1 MIGPHASPV
10 MRVIGA
16 LVTPFVL
23 MFGIY
28 VTAHGHYGPGGG
40 FAGGVIMAVAV
51 VVVRMVLPTSISH
64 RLFPPGLGLW
74 LMVAGVGLFLAVGLV
89 TLALGGQ
96 FLDYDTLSLPL
107 DEARERYYGI
117 LVVEVGVAMAVMGAM
132 VSIVDL
138 LGDTVEDPD
147 DDTPD
152 NRPGDGND
160 TPDGGDRVSSEVAP

>member
-1 MIGPHASPV
+1 MIGPHASPI

-64 RLFPPGLGLW
+64 RLVPPGLGVW
-74 LMVAGVGLFLAVGLV
+74 LMVAGVGLFVAVGLV
-89 TLALGGQ
+89 TLAIDGQ
-96 FLDYDTLSLPL
+96 FLDYDAVNLPL
-107 DEARERYYGI
+107 GEARERYYGI

-138 LGDTVEDPD
+138 LGATVPD
-147 DDTPD
+147 DDTD
-152 NRPGDGND
+152 DED
-160 TPDGGDRVSSEVAP
+160 TADIDDEVAS

>member
-1 MIGPHASPV
+1 VIGPHASPI

-28 VTAHGHYGPGGG
+28 VTAHGHDGPGGG

-64 RLFPPGLGLW
+64 RLFPPGLGVW
-74 LMVAGVGLFLAVGLV
+74 LMVAGVGLFVAVGLV
-89 TLALGGQ
+89 TLAIDGQ
-96 FLDYDTLSLPL
+96 FLDYDAVNLPL
-107 DEARERYYGI
+107 GEARERYYGI

-138 LGDTVEDPD
+138 LGATVPD
-147 DDTPD
+147 DDTD
-152 NRPGDGND
+152 DED
-160 TPDGGDRVSSEVAP
+160 TADIDDEVAS

>member
-1 MIGPHASPV
+1 VIGPHASPI

-64 RLFPPGLGLW
+64 RLFPPGLG
-74 LMVAGVGLFLAVGLV
+74 
-89 TLALGGQ
+89 
-96 FLDYDTLSLPL
+96 
-107 DEARERYYGI
+107 
-117 LVVEVGVAMAVMGAM
+117 VEVGVAMAVMGAM

-138 LGDTVEDPD
+138 LGATVPD
-147 DDTPD
+147 DDTD
-152 NRPGDGND
+152 DED
-160 TPDGGDRVSSEVAP
+160 TADIDDEVAS

>member
-1 MIGPHASPV
+1 MIGPHASPI

-64 RLFPPGLGLW
+64 RLFPPGLGVW
-74 LMVAGVGLFLAVGLV
+74 LMVAGVGLFVAVGLV
-89 TLALGGQ
+89 TLAIDGQ
-96 FLDYDTLSLPL
+96 FLDYDAVNLPVG
-107 DEARERYYGI
+107 EARERYYGI

-138 LGDTVEDPD
+138 LGATVPD
-147 DDTPD
+147 DDTD
-152 NRPGDGND
+152 DED
-160 TPDGGDRVSSEVAP
+160 TADIDDEVAS

>member
-1 MIGPHASPV
+1 MIGPHASPI

-51 VVVRMVLPTSISH
+51 VVVRMILPTSISH

-74 LMVAGVGLFLAVGLV
+74 LMAAGVGVFVGVGTITLV
-89 TLALGGQ
+89 ANGQ
-96 FLDYDTLSLPL
+96 FLDYDALGLPIA
-107 DEARERYYGI
+107 EARERYFGI
-117 LVVEVGVAMAVMGAM
+117 LVVEIGVAMAVMGAM

-138 LGDTVEDPD
+138 LGGAVPD
-147 DDTPD
+147 
-152 NRPGDGND
+152 
-160 TPDGGDRVSSEVAP
+160 EVADDGAEGPAEDADGHTHEDASGGNGR

>member
-1 MIGPHASPV
+1 VIGPHASPI

-64 RLFPPGLGLW
+64 RLFPPGLGVW
-74 LMVAGVGLFLAVGLV
+74 LMVAGVGLFVAVGLV
-89 TLALGGQ
+89 TLAIDGQ
-96 FLDYDTLSLPL
+96 FLDYDAVNLPL
-107 DEARERYYGI
+107 GEARERYYGI

-138 LGDTVEDPD
+138 LGATVPD
-147 DDTPD
+147 DDTD
-152 NRPGDGND
+152 DED
-160 TPDGGDRVSSEVAP
+160 TADIDDEVAS

>member
-1 MIGPHASPV
+1 MIGPHSSPV

-51 VVVRMVLPTSISH
+51 VVVRMVLPTAISH
-64 RLFPPGLGLW
+64 RLFPPGLALW
-74 LMVAGVGLFLAVGLV
+74 LMIGGVGLFMAIGVV
-89 TLALGGQ
+89 TLLVNGQ
-96 FLDYDTLSLPL
+96 FLDYNAIDLPL
-107 DEARERYYGI
+107 ESARERYYGI
-117 LVVEVGVAMAVMGAM
+117 LGVEVGVALAVMGAM

-138 LGDTVEDPD
+138 LGATV
-147 DDTPD
+147 DDTD
-152 NRPGDGND
+152 AGTDTDGEGDGGAD
-160 TPDGGDRVSSEVAP
+160 AEGHLGDREGAT

>member
-74 LMVAGVGLFLAVGLV
+74 LMVAGVGIYVGV
-89 TLALGGQ
+89 GVITLIANGQ
-96 FLDYDTLSLPL
+96 FLDYDALGLPL
-107 DEARERYYGI
+107 EEARERYFGI

-132 VSIVDL
+132 VSITDL
-138 LGDTVEDPD
+138 LGSAVPEDERDEEQQHDLPS
-147 DDTPD
+147 
-152 NRPGDGND
+152 
-160 TPDGGDRVSSEVAP
+160 GGAR

>member
-1 MIGPHASPV
+1 

-64 RLFPPGLGLW
+64 RLFPPGLGVW
-74 LMVAGVGLFLAVGLV
+74 LMVAGVGLFVAVGLL
-89 TLALGGQ
+89 TLVLSGQ
-96 FLDYDTLSLPL
+96 FLDYDAVGGPL
-107 DEARERYYGI
+107 GEARERYYGI
-117 LVVEVGVAMAVMGAM
+117 LIVEVGVAMAVMGAM

-138 LGDTVEDPD
+138 LGDTVTTDGADDDPD
-147 DDTPD
+147 DD
-152 NRPGDGND
+152 
-160 TPDGGDRVSSEVAP
+160 DGGGDPSDDAVEEEVAP